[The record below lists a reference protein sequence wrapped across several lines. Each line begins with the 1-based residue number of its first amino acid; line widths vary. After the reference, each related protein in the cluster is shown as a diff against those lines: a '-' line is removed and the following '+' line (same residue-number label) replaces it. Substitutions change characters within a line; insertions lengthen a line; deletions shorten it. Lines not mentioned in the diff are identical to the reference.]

1 MERAWRQ
8 TPAIVALTVSF
19 IVSAVFLGYP
29 LYVIRPFRH
38 QGPRELAVAL
48 AMIQARTLVELA
60 CVVGALVA
68 LRLYWPTEP
77 RRSKRIWA
85 ATGAILV
92 CVFAVGSRINV
103 FELMF
108 HPDTHPA
115 FASIAETK
123 IDPDDAV
130 LAVKLG
136 GAARA
141 YPIREM
147 GYHHVINDW
156 VDGKPI
162 VATY

>member
-1 MERAWRQ
+1 M
-8 TPAIVALTVSF
+8 
-19 IVSAVFLGYP
+19 IVSGVFLGYP

-38 QGPRELAVAL
+38 QGPHELAAAL

-60 CVVGALVA
+60 CVVCSLAA
-68 LRLYWPTEP
+68 LYWYRSQEN
-77 RRSKRIWA
+77 RRSKRYWTA
-85 ATGAILV
+85 ACTILV
-92 CVFAVGSRINV
+92 CAFAVASRINV

-115 FASIAETK
+115 FASIPETHL
-123 IDPDDAV
+123 DPDDAV

-136 GAARA
+136 TAARA

>member
-1 MERAWRQ
+1 MNRPSRA
-8 TPAIVALTVSF
+8 TPQVVALIISLAVSG
-19 IVSAVFLGYP
+19 VLLGYP
-29 LYVIRPFRH
+29 LYIIRPFRH
-38 QGPRELAVAL
+38 QGARELAAAL

-60 CVVGALVA
+60 CVVCSLGAL
-68 LRLYWPTEP
+68 YWYWSQES

-85 ATGAILV
+85 AACAVLV
-92 CVFAVGSRINV
+92 CAFAVGSRINV

-115 FASIAETK
+115 FASIADTR

-136 GAARA
+136 AAARA

-147 GYHHVINDW
+147 GYHHIINDW

>member
-1 MERAWRQ
+1 MNRPSRT
-8 TPAIVALTVSF
+8 TPQVVALVVSLV
-19 IVSAVFLGYP
+19 VSGVFLGYP

-38 QGPRELAVAL
+38 QGARELAAAL
-48 AMIQARTLVELA
+48 AVIQARTLVELA
-60 CVVGALVA
+60 CVVCSLAA
-68 LRLYWPTEP
+68 LYWYWSQES

-85 ATGAILV
+85 ATSTVLV
-92 CVFAVGSRINV
+92 CAFAVGSRINV

-115 FASIAETK
+115 FASITETH

-136 GAARA
+136 TSARA

-147 GYHHVINDW
+147 GYHHIINDW

>member
-1 MERAWRQ
+1 MDRVLRKKSA
-8 TPAIVALTVSF
+8 VVLLTISF
-19 IVSAVFLGYP
+19 IVSAAFLGYP

-48 AMIQARTLVELA
+48 ALIQARTLVDLA
-60 CVVGALVA
+60 CLVCALVA
-68 LRLYWPTEP
+68 LRLYWPAEIGH
-77 RRSKRIWA
+77 SKRTWA
-85 ATGAILV
+85 ATAAVLV
-92 CVFAVGSRINV
+92 CVFAVLSRVNV

-115 FASIAETK
+115 FASIQEAK

-130 LAVKLG
+130 LAVKVG
-136 GAARA
+136 GSARA

-156 VDGKPI
+156 VGGQPI